1 MMFPPPV
8 LIPVLRVTFILWEM
22 FIEVTFGFHES
33 SHSHYMRCVSRTFG
47 FHELSV
53 IVDLYIQ
60 AYGLE
65 ALVAEKV
72 FFLNFYIRKS
82 QTSVISFS
90 LQSNALLGDFDPY
103 GDPYSDSYQREG
115 RVGLEQVGSM
125 DRFFQDFDPDNDVSA
140 WAAKAAP
147 SSPMASKILALAFD
161 NPSPP
166 VSHPHL
172 L

>member
-1 MMFPPPV
+1 MIYPPPV
-8 LIPVLRVTFILWEM
+8 LIPVLRVIFILWEM

-72 FFLNFYIRKS
+72 FFLNFYICKS
-82 QTSVISFS
+82 QTSV
-90 LQSNALLGDFDPY
+90 
-103 GDPYSDSYQREG
+103 
-115 RVGLEQVGSM
+115 
-125 DRFFQDFDPDNDVSA
+125 
-140 WAAKAAP
+140 
-147 SSPMASKILALAFD
+147 
-161 NPSPP
+161 
-166 VSHPHL
+166 
-172 L
+172 

>member
-1 MMFPPPV
+1 M
-8 LIPVLRVTFILWEM
+8 LIPVLRVIFILWEM

-72 FFLNFYIRKS
+72 FFLNCYVRKS
-82 QTSVISFS
+82 QTSVYPFLCSPTPCWEILIPTVILIPTPTS
-90 LQSNALLGDFDPY
+90 G
-103 GDPYSDSYQREG
+103 
-115 RVGLEQVGSM
+115 
-125 DRFFQDFDPDNDVSA
+125 
-140 WAAKAAP
+140 KAG
-147 SSPMASKILALAFD
+147 
-161 NPSPP
+161 
-166 VSHPHL
+166 
-172 L
+172 